1 MSHPQVPRNSNELT
15 AEREALEELVRSEGW
30 GIFIRRVK
38 AEWSGDGYYARMGA
52 ALGVDDPILP
62 KVIHRTSKEVLA
74 MIEWPRS
81 RVQNLGGRTE

>member
-30 GIFIRRVK
+30 GIFIRRVQD
-38 AEWSGDGYYARMGA
+38 EWSGSGYYARMGI
-52 ALGVDDPILP
+52 ALSDLDPIAP

-74 MIEWPRS
+74 MIDWPRA
-81 RVQNLGGRTE
+81 RVQFLRGSTE